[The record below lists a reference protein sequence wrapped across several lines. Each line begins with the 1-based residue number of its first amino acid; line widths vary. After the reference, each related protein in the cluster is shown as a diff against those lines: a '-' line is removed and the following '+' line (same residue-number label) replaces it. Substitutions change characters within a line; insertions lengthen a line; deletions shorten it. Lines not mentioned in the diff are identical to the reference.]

1 MASIP
6 YNLLVISGISG
17 RYPEAQSLEEFWF
30 NLLNGVDGGSID
42 DRRWPTNLLN
52 IPKRLAK
59 VPNIGLFDV
68 EFFKIPTESVSTI
81 LPSIRVLHEVIYE
94 MFIDAG
100 FIHDSWRGT
109 NTGLFAGVS
118 ASHRPQLDGDPL
130 GLNHPESINWLHY
143 VLDLKGPVISVDTA
157 CAAAASAFDIA
168 ARSILFGDCDQAI
181 VLAHN
186 HCVIPYI
193 SLCFRSF
200 GMTSIDGKSKCLD
213 ADANGYLRSESIVAI
228 LIQRKSDAKRV
239 YGSLINIVV
248 NNDGFTKEGITFPRL
263 EGQIDV
269 LRRLFK
275 DVHLDPEDIDY
286 VEAHVTGTAAGDPI
300 ECKALMETMR
310 PNSDKPLLVG
320 CLKSNIG
327 HSEGSSVLN
336 AISKVVKIF
345 QTGVIPANLHF
356 IEPNPNIDGLIKG
369 VIRPILENT
378 RFDGDHIM
386 VNAFGF
392 GGVNTTFILQANS
405 KRIEKADLILSSNKI
420 PRLVNFCNR
429 TYEGLETIVDFIEE
443 EKGSLTKYTLALL
456 DNMSK
461 IKPSTGFDHRGYL
474 LLDDEQT
481 VIHQTFKQN
490 VSTDEVFPWL
500 IFTPM
505 FNVTSQSF
513 VQLLEVPLIYSR
525 IRSMQTD
532 RLSSLG
538 IDVIKIIES
547 NQQDL
552 ISLLISS
559 IVIQIALCDLLTK
572 HLEIKPKGIIG
583 HSIGSIA
590 ASYADGCI
598 TDEDALLIGY
608 HIGFACEQL
617 KRKGAMAYVNLPW
630 RQIEEMNFG
639 CIEVASHE
647 SEDWTLITGTE
658 DAIEKSI
665 SKIESNHRTNI
676 KTNLIDTKG
685 IPFNSSLLS
694 EISKPLELEINKF
707 LRPLKTNSG
716 LNTHFCENCM
726 NSDQGHTIDGHFFV
740 SCITES
746 CNFSGII
753 EKIDSNSVL
762 LEISSNVETRQSSI
776 FLING
781 QETLTNIYN
790 YNRSILHLYK
800 MIGQIYLHGLNPM
813 VTNLYDQ
820 IEYPVPRETQPVGHL
835 IKWKH
840 EKEWFDAKY
849 DKYSN
854 QQTELI
860 KIIDLHDP
868 SWSFLTG
875 HQIDGRIL
883 FPATG
888 YLYVAWQMVCR
899 ALNLEP
905 NENPIEFYQV
915 QILRAT
921 QFTSTASQMKFVTK
935 INEDLETFLIYVN
948 ESKNVCISGKYRLVD
963 KPTVNLLPA
972 DFKNIKESSDVILQ
986 KNDIY
991 KELRIRGY
999 DYSGSFQ
1006 GVEEASSNGK
1016 LGIVKDTGHWISFSD
1031 ACLQV
1036 SLLASK
1042 SRKLIVPVYI
1052 DYVYMFPPETLSAF
1066 SDETVRSVSDS
1077 TKVLSVYF
1085 NQETRMGLTNG
1096 FILKGLEGEEIRRKI
1111 NTVNHQIRNHN
1122 LIPLNSYHKFSNEKA
1137 IRQQEYSFQC
1147 SNLIENIE
1155 RLKSRKLELI
1165 DCIDLKPEINE
1176 SDEAF
1181 RQILNEILDLEI
1193 QQCKSPMDGVD
1204 FNSNL
1209 DNVLNK
1215 YHDALCH
1222 DFFFYEPENILY
1234 EQILSIARYNL
1245 IKKKISIAFCN
1256 FSQKLFENEIENIF
1270 NDYGFTTM
1278 NNFIKSDSNLVYIQN
1293 QNTEN
1298 SSESKLYD
1306 FVIIRDKSTLLMYK
1320 DTEPGVKCNQYDPLL
1335 KNLFDSLK
1343 EGGFCQI
1350 MTRTKLR
1357 PVEQEWQQLIGN
1369 NQQINFDLST
1379 LKSNATDVGFTW
1391 ICHKEMIDEGYCS
1404 VLLRRPFA
1412 PNPDQQVTFIRVKLD
1427 SNYDW
1432 IDKIKELSKDKN
1444 HKIWLTGGGY
1454 DNGIIGFIM
1463 CLVKDPQYN
1472 LRCYYDPKKGDDE
1485 EIIVPDEVMERDLIV
1500 NEVDDEGEIGLYKSE
1515 LVNLDDLQI
1524 KTISCYADIKT
1535 KGDLSSLRWFQSH
1548 HSNWTHIPKNKLIE
1562 DHEKIKIY
1570 YGSLNFR
1577 DILVATGRVPLRSY
1591 PLYDSVHYMPSIGI
1605 EFSGINSSG
1614 ERVMGIC
1621 NSSGLATSSII
1632 QSNSSCI
1639 FVPEHWT
1646 LAEAATVPV
1655 VYLTAYYGLISRG
1668 NLQSGESVLIHAG
1681 SGGVG
1686 QAAISICLSRGCQ
1699 VFTTVGTQE
1708 KRDFIKK
1715 RFPSIN
1721 DDHIGDSRSTS
1732 FEDMVMK
1739 MTDGRGVD
1747 LVLNSLSDDK
1757 LKASIRCLSN
1767 FGRFIEIG
1775 KYDMIQNTK
1784 IDSQFIDFN
1793 KTFHACCLAFLQED
1807 VFIDMIPDRITI
1819 WNNLIE
1825 ILKKGIESGEVV
1837 PLPTTIFQM
1846 HQLEESFR
1854 FMATGK
1860 HIGKVLIQMRDENE
1874 DPNKVK
1880 LYRSIGQTFFDLK
1893 KSYIITGGLGG
1904 LGLEIAYW
1912 MVSRGATN
1920 LILTSRSGIKTKYQ
1934 EYILN
1939 RLENNKYTYTNI
1951 IISNEDCSNL
1961 ESTERLINQAQELGQ
1976 IGEYFIFLWFKD
1988 GLFENQTAETFDEA
2002 VKPKAIA
2009 CRYLDQLTRSLP
2021 YDIDYFVCFSS
2032 IAVEVGNIAQANYC
2046 FGNTA
2051 MENICRKRRL
2061 DGLHGL
2067 AIRWGVIGDVGI
2079 FTEMRLNRWQ
2089 IHLNALRS
2097 YEPIRLNLVRDSL
2110 DKILMSS
2117 GDSSLFTI
2125 VSFSDKKSASSIG
2138 NNYSLKQK
2146 IFHILSVK
2154 DATKVDPQSTLSELG
2169 LDSLMAVEIKQA
2181 LDTDY
2186 DYSMTTNEIRELKV
2200 GELDELE
2207 KKLKKSEKK
2216 KINSSF
2222 SITEHRNIFHID
2234 TQLFVPLNQ
2243 SEFGLPYF
2251 YFPSQSGRFH
2261 IAIPVFESFSKPV
2274 IGISWNKDCQNL
2286 ESIDEVVNFY
2296 VDSFIAKYP
2305 NEKTFNLIGFCLG
2318 GVIALK
2324 VAIGLQKKLG
2334 QDSVRNL
2341 IMIDSSPEKL
2351 SYETRIAKKEY
2362 EGKDENTAFTYFTLN
2377 YLSPFM
2383 KSDEKNEVRTK
2394 LFELK
2399 TKQEKLEYVTAT
2411 INRIGSFEYSVNQIS
2426 DALDIF
2432 ADKVR
2437 KAADMN
2443 VDEIFNGEIVL
2454 IRVTDSDENNADF
2467 HHLEDYGLSKYTNGA
2482 VIVFKLPGQFNSM
2495 TIDNAKK
2502 ITDILEA
2509 VAMKSSTG

>member
-30 NLLNGVDGGSID
+30 NLLNGVDGGTID
-42 DRRWPTNLLN
+42 NRRWPTTLLN
-52 IPKRLAK
+52 IPKRLGK
-59 VPNIGLFDV
+59 VPNIGFFDA
-68 EFFKIPTESVSTI
+68 EFFKIPTKSVSTI
-81 LPSIRVLHEVIYE
+81 FPLIRVMHEAIYE

-100 FIHDSWRGT
+100 FTPDSWRGT
-109 NTGLFAGVS
+109 NTGLFSGVS
-118 ASHRPQLDGDPL
+118 ESHRLQFDGVL
-130 GLNHPESINWLHY
+130 FGLNHPESINWLHY
-143 VLDLKGPVISVDTA
+143 VFDLKGPVLSVDTA
-157 CAAAASAFDIA
+157 CAAAASAFDVA
-168 ARSILFGDCDQAI
+168 ARSILMGDCDQAI

-186 HCVIPYI
+186 HCVVPFV
-193 SLCFRSF
+193 SRCFRSF

-213 ADANGYLRSESIVAI
+213 ANANGYLRSESIVAI

-239 YGSLINIVV
+239 YGSLMNIVV

-269 LRRLFK
+269 LRRVFK
-275 DVHLDPEDIDY
+275 DVHLDPMDIDY
-286 VEAHVTGTAAGDPI
+286 VEAHITGTSAGDPV

-310 PNSDKPLLVG
+310 PDSEKPLLVG

-356 IEPNPNIDGLIKG
+356 NEPNPNIDGLIKG

-378 RFDGDHIM
+378 RFDGDHIL

-392 GGVNTTFILQANS
+392 GGVNHTCILQANS
-405 KRIEKADLILSSNKI
+405 KRIEKTDLILSSNKI

-429 TYEGLETIVDFIEE
+429 TYEGLETIVNFIEE
-443 EKGSLTKYTLALL
+443 QKGSLTKYTLALL

-481 VIHQTFKQN
+481 IIHQTLKQN

-500 IFTPM
+500 VFTPM
-505 FNVTSQSF
+505 FNISSQSF

-552 ISLLISS
+552 ISFLISS
-559 IVIQIALCDLLTK
+559 IAIQIALCDLLTK

-590 ASYADGCI
+590 ASYAVGCI

-608 HIGFACEQL
+608 HIGVACKQF
-617 KRKGAMAYVNLPW
+617 KGKGAMAYVNLPW
-630 RQIEEMNFG
+630 RQIEEKKFG
-639 CIEVASHE
+639 DIEIASKE

-658 DAIEKSI
+658 DTIKKFI
-665 SKIESNHRTNI
+665 SKIRSNI
-676 KTNLIDTKG
+676 KTNIIDTKG

-694 EISKPLELEINKF
+694 EISKPLELEINQF

-716 LNTHFCENCM
+716 LETNLCRNFI
-726 NSDQGHTIDGHFFV
+726 NSDQEHIIDGHFFV

-746 CNFSGII
+746 FNYNGII
-753 EKIDSNSVL
+753 EKIDSNSLL
-762 LEISSNVETRQSSI
+762 LEIGLDVEMRQLSI
-776 FLING
+776 FLINNR
-781 QETLTNIYN
+781 ETLTNICSYN
-790 YNRSILHLYK
+790 QSTLHLYK

-813 VTNLYDQ
+813 VTNLYDK
-820 IEYPVPRETQPVGHL
+820 IEYPVPRETQSVGHL

-840 EKEWFDAKY
+840 EKEWFDLKV

-854 QQTELI
+854 QQTVFS

-868 SWSFLTG
+868 LWSFLTG
-875 HQIDGRIL
+875 HEIDGRIL

-899 ALNLEP
+899 ILDLEP
-905 NENPIEFYQV
+905 EENPIEFYQV

-948 ESKNVCISGKYRLVD
+948 ESKNVCITGKYRLVD
-963 KPTVNLLPA
+963 RPTLNLPPI
-972 DFKNIKESSDVILQ
+972 DNNITEVILQ
-986 KNDIY
+986 KKDIY
-991 KELRIRGY
+991 KELKTRGY
-999 DYSGSFQ
+999 DHSGSFQ

-1016 LGIVKDTGHWISFSD
+1016 WGAVKDTGHWISFSD

-1036 SLLASK
+1036 SLLTSK

-1077 TKVLSVYF
+1077 TKMLSVHF

-1096 FILKGLEGEEIRRKI
+1096 LIVKGIEGEEIRRKI
-1111 NTVNHQIRNHN
+1111 NTANHQIRNHN
-1122 LIPLNSYHKFSNEKA
+1122 LIPFNSYHTLTNRKA
-1137 IRQQEYSFQC
+1137 MRQQEYSFQC
-1147 SNLIENIE
+1147 MKLIENIE
-1155 RLKSRKLELI
+1155 RLKSRKLDTI
-1165 DCIDLKPEINE
+1165 DCNDHMLEIIGSDNLDE
-1176 SDEAF
+1176 SF
-1181 RQILNEILDLEI
+1181 RQILNEILESEI
-1193 QQCKSPMDGVD
+1193 QQCKSSMNGVD

-1209 DNVLNK
+1209 DNVLNQ
-1215 YHDALCH
+1215 YHDALYR
-1222 DFFFYEPENILY
+1222 DFFFYEPEKILL
-1234 EQILSIARYNL
+1234 EHILSIVRYNL
-1245 IKKKISIAFCN
+1245 VKKKISIAFCN

-1270 NDYGFTTM
+1270 DDYGFTAM
-1278 NNFIKSDSNLVYIQN
+1278 NHFIKSDSTSNVIYIQN
-1293 QNTEN
+1293 QNIQNGSEYEKC
-1298 SSESKLYD
+1298 SESKLYD
-1306 FVIIRDKSTLLMYK
+1306 FVFIRDKSTLLMYK
-1320 DTEPGVKCNQYDPLL
+1320 DAEPEVKCNQYNPLL
-1335 KNLFDSLK
+1335 KNLFDTLK

-1350 MTRTKLR
+1350 TTRTKLR

-1369 NQQINFDLST
+1369 NQHINFDLST
-1379 LKSNATDVGFTW
+1379 LKSIATDAGFTW
-1391 ICHKEMIDEGYCS
+1391 ICHKEMVDEGYCS

-1412 PNPDQQVTFIRVKLD
+1412 PNPHQQVTFIRVKLD

-1432 IDKIKELSKDKN
+1432 VDKIKELSKDKN

-1454 DNGIIGFIM
+1454 DNGIVGFIT
-1463 CLVKDPQYN
+1463 CLSKDPQYN
-1472 LRCYYDPKKGDDE
+1472 IRCYYDPKIGDDE

-1500 NEVDDEGEIGLYKSE
+1500 NEVDDNGESGLYKSE
-1515 LVNLDDLQI
+1515 LANLDDLQI
-1524 KTISCYADIKT
+1524 ETMSCYADIKT

-1548 HSNWTHIPKNKLIE
+1548 HSNWTHIPKDKLIGDPE
-1562 DHEKIKIY
+1562 NIIIY

-1577 DILVATGRVPLRSY
+1577 DVLIVTGRITLQSYNDELQAPL
-1591 PLYDSVHYMPSIGI
+1591 IGT
-1605 EFSGINSSG
+1605 EFSGIDSLGN
-1614 ERVMGIC
+1614 RIMGMCAAGGI
-1621 NSSGLATSSII
+1621 GTSLCTKTHLTKI
-1632 QSNSSCI
+1632 Q
-1639 FVPEHWT
+1639 FPENWT

-1715 RFPSIN
+1715 RFPSID

-1732 FEDMVMK
+1732 FEDMIMK

-1757 LKASIRCLSN
+1757 LKASIRCLSD

-1793 KTFHACCLAFLQED
+1793 KTFQACCLMFLQDD
-1807 VFIDMIPDRITI
+1807 VFIKMIPGRIKI
-1819 WNNLIE
+1819 WNGINE
-1825 ILKKGIESGEVV
+1825 MLKEGIKSGEVV

-1846 HQLEESFR
+1846 NQLEESFR
-1854 FMATGK
+1854 FMATGN

-1880 LYRSIGQTFFDLK
+1880 LYRSIGQTFFDLEK
-1893 KSYIITGGLGG
+1893 TYIITGGLGG
-1904 LGLEIAYW
+1904 LGLEVAYW

-1934 EYILN
+1934 EYILE
-1939 RLENNKYTYTNI
+1939 RMRNNSYSRVNI
-1951 IISNEDCSNL
+1951 IISNEDCSTS
-1961 ESTERLINQAQELGQ
+1961 ESAERLINQARELGQ
-1976 IGEYFIFLWFKD
+1976 IGGVFHLCMILKD

-2009 CRYLDQLTRSLP
+2009 CRYLDQLIRSLP

-2032 IAVEVGNIAQANYC
+2032 IAIEVGNIVQTNYC
-2046 FGNTA
+2046 FGNMA

-2067 AIRWGVIGDVGI
+2067 AIRWGVVGDVGAI
-2079 FTEMRLNRWQ
+2079 TEMNFPSNE
-2089 IHLNALRS
+2089 IVRS
-2097 YEPIRLNLVRDSL
+2097 FAPMRLNLVLDSL
-2110 DKILMSS
+2110 EKTLF
-2117 GDSSLFTI
+2117 SLDNNHLSTI
-2125 VSFSDKKSASSIG
+2125 VSFPDKKSASSLG

-2146 IFHILSVK
+2146 IFHILSFK
-2154 DATKVDPQSTLSELG
+2154 HETKVDPQSTLSELG

-2186 DYSMTTNEIRELKV
+2186 DYSMTTNEIQELKV
-2200 GELDELE
+2200 DELDELE

-2216 KINSSF
+2216 KINSAF
-2222 SITEHRNIFHID
+2222 SITEHRNIFQIY
-2234 TQLFVPLNQ
+2234 TQLFIPLNQ
-2243 SEFGLPYF
+2243 SESGLPYF
-2251 YFPSQSGRFH
+2251 YFPDRSGNFH
-2261 IAIPVFESFSKPV
+2261 IVIPVFESFSKPV
-2274 IGISWNKDCQNL
+2274 IGISWTKDCQNL
-2286 ESIDEVVNFY
+2286 ESLDEVVNFY
-2296 VDSFIAKYP
+2296 VDSLITKYP
-2305 NEKTFNLIGFCLG
+2305 NDKTFNLIGYSLG

-2334 QDSVRNL
+2334 QNSVRNL
-2341 IMIDSSPEKL
+2341 IMMDSSPEIL
-2351 SYETRIAKKEY
+2351 NHQTSTAKKAY
-2362 EGKDENTAFTYFTLN
+2362 EGEDESTLFTYLALN
-2377 YLSPFM
+2377 YLSQYM
-2383 KSDEKNEVRTK
+2383 KSDEKIAARTA
-2394 LFELK
+2394 LIELK
-2399 TKQEKLEYVTAT
+2399 TKQEKLEYAT
-2411 INRIGSFEYSVNQIS
+2411 SIINRIGSFEYDVNQIS
-2426 DALDIF
+2426 DAIDLST
-2432 ADKVR
+2432 DKMR
-2437 KAADMN
+2437 KTVAIN
-2443 VDEIFNGEIVL
+2443 VNEIFYGEIVL
-2454 IRVTDSDENNADF
+2454 IRATESDDNNSDG
-2467 HHLEDYGLSKYTNGA
+2467 HHLDDYGLSKHTNGA
-2482 VIVFKLPGQFNSM
+2482 VEVLKVPGNHDNFIINGLEKI
-2495 TIDNAKK
+2495 ID
-2502 ITDILEA
+2502 TLE
-2509 VAMKSSTG
+2509 VLAMKTSTG

>member
-30 NLLNGVDGGSID
+30 NLLNGVDGGTID
-42 DRRWPTNLLN
+42 DRRWPTTLPN

-59 VPNIGLFDV
+59 VPNIGFFDA
-68 EFFKIPTESVSTI
+68 EFFKIPAESVSTI
-81 LPSIRVLHEVIYE
+81 IPSIRVLHEVIYE

-100 FIHDSWRGT
+100 FTHDGWRGT

-130 GLNHPESINWLHY
+130 GINHPESINWLHY
-143 VLDLKGPVISVDTA
+143 MFDLKGPVISVDTA
-157 CAAAASAFDIA
+157 CAAAASAFDVA
-168 ARSILFGDCDQAI
+168 VRSLLIGDCDQAI
-181 VLAHN
+181 VLASN
-186 HCVIPYI
+186 HCVVPYVAH
-193 SLCFRSF
+193 CFRSF

-213 ADANGYLRSESIVAI
+213 ANANGYLRSESIVAI

-239 YGSLINIVV
+239 YGSLINIAV

-263 EGQIDV
+263 EGQIDI

-275 DVHLDPEDIDY
+275 DVPLDPVGIDY

-310 PNSDKPLLVG
+310 PDSDKPLLVG

-356 IEPNPNIDGLIKG
+356 NEPNPNIDGLIKG
-369 VIRPILENT
+369 VIIPILENT
-378 RFDGDHIM
+378 RFDGDHIL

-405 KRIEKADLILSSNKI
+405 KRIEKTDLILSSNKV

-429 TYEGLETIVDFIEE
+429 TYEGLETIVNFIEE
-443 EKGSLTKYTLALL
+443 QKGSLTKYTLALL

-481 VIHQTFKQN
+481 IIHQTLKRN

-500 IFTPM
+500 MFTPM
-505 FNVTSQSF
+505 FNVSSQSF

-538 IDVIKIIES
+538 IYVIKIIES

-552 ISLLISS
+552 ISFLISS
-559 IVIQIALCDLLTK
+559 IAIQISLCDLLTK
-572 HLEIKPKGIIG
+572 HLKIKPKGIIG

-608 HIGFACEQL
+608 HIGVACKQF
-617 KRKGAMAYVNLPW
+617 KGKGAMAYVNLPW
-630 RQIEEMNFG
+630 RQIEKTNFG
-639 CIEVASHE
+639 CIELASHQ

-658 DAIEKSI
+658 DAIKKFISSI
-665 SKIESNHRTNI
+665 GRNVKTNI
-676 KTNLIDTKG
+676 IDTKG
-685 IPFNSSLLS
+685 IPFNSSLL
-694 EISKPLELEINKF
+694 EEVSKPLELEINKF

-716 LNTHFCENCM
+716 LKTNLCENFI
-726 NSDQGHTIDGHFFV
+726 NSDQEHIIDGHFFV

-746 CNFSGII
+746 FNFNEII

-762 LEISSNVETRQSSI
+762 LEIGSNVETRRSSI
-776 FLING
+776 FLINNR
-781 QETLTNIYN
+781 ETLTNICSYN
-790 YNRSILHLYK
+790 QSIVHLYK

-820 IEYPVPRETQPVGHL
+820 IGYPVPRETQPVGHL

-840 EKEWFDAKY
+840 EKKWFDAKY

-854 QQTELI
+854 QQTVFS
-860 KIIDLHDP
+860 KIVDLHDP

-875 HQIDGRIL
+875 HQIDGRVL

-888 YLYVAWQMVCR
+888 YLYIAWQMVCK

-948 ESKNVCISGKYRLVD
+948 ESKNVCITGKYRPVD
-963 KPTVNLLPA
+963 KPTVNLLPV
-972 DFKNIKESSDVILQ
+972 DFKNIKENTEIILQ
-986 KNDIY
+986 KKDIY

-1006 GVEEASSNGK
+1006 GVEEAFSNGSW
-1016 LGIVKDTGHWISFSD
+1016 GMVKDTGHWISFSD
-1031 ACLQV
+1031 ACLQF

-1066 SDETVRSVSDS
+1066 SDETVRSDSDS
-1077 TKVLSVYF
+1077 TKKLSVYF
-1085 NQETRMGLTNG
+1085 NQETRMGLTCG

-1122 LIPLNSYHKFSNEKA
+1122 LIPFNSHHKFSNEKA
-1137 IRQQEYSFQC
+1137 MRQQEYSFQC
-1147 SNLIENIE
+1147 MKLIENIE
-1155 RLKSRKLELI
+1155 RLKSRKLDTI
-1165 DCIDLKPEINE
+1165 DCNDHMLEIIGSDNLDE
-1176 SDEAF
+1176 SF
-1181 RQILNEILDLEI
+1181 RQILNEILESEI
-1193 QQCKSPMDGVD
+1193 QQCKSPIDDVD
-1204 FNSNL
+1204 FSSNL
-1209 DNVLNK
+1209 DNVLNQ
-1215 YHDALCH
+1215 YHDALYR
-1222 DFFFYEPENILY
+1222 DFFFYEPENILL

-1256 FSQKLFENEIENIF
+1256 FSQKLFANEIENIF
-1270 NDYGFTTM
+1270 NDYGFNTM
-1278 NNFIKSDSNLVYIQN
+1278 NHFIKSDSDFNVIYIQPKTPKMVQN
-1293 QNTEN
+1293 QSYTI
-1298 SSESKLYD
+1298 LFL
-1306 FVIIRDKSTLLMYK
+1306 FVTSQLFSCTKIPNLN
-1320 DTEPGVKCNQYDPLL
+1320 KCNQYDPLL

-1369 NQQINFDLST
+1369 NQHINFDLST
-1379 LKSNATDVGFTW
+1379 LKSIATDAGFTW

-1404 VLLRRPFA
+1404 VLLRRPFT

-1432 IDKIKELSKDKN
+1432 IDEIKELSKDKN
-1444 HKIWLTGGGY
+1444 NKIWLTGGGY
-1454 DNGIIGFIM
+1454 DNGIVGLTM
-1463 CLVKDPQYN
+1463 SLVKDPHGYN
-1472 LRCYYDPKKGDDE
+1472 LRCYYDPRKGDDE
-1485 EIIVPDEVMERDLIV
+1485 EITVPDEVMQRDLIV
-1500 NEVDDEGEIGLYKSE
+1500 NEVDDNGEIGLYKSE
-1515 LVNLDDLQI
+1515 LANLDDI
-1524 KTISCYADIKT
+1524 EIETMSCYADIKT

-1548 HSNWTHIPKNKLIE
+1548 HSNWTHISNDKLIE
-1562 DHEKIKIY
+1562 DHEEIKIY

-1621 NSSGLATSSII
+1621 SSSGLATSSII
-1632 QSNSSCI
+1632 QSNSSRVL
-1639 FVPEHWT
+1639 VPENWT
-1646 LAEAATVPV
+1646 LAEAATVPI

-1699 VFTTVGTQE
+1699 VFITVGTQE

-1715 RFPSIN
+1715 RFPSID

-1732 FEDMVMK
+1732 FEDMIMK

-1757 LKASIRCLSN
+1757 LKASIRCLSD

-1793 KTFHACCLAFLQED
+1793 KTFHACCLAFLQDD
-1807 VFIDMIPDRITI
+1807 VFIKMIPDRIKV

-1825 ILKKGIESGEVV
+1825 MLKQGIKSGEIV

-1846 HQLEESFR
+1846 NQLEESFR

-1874 DPNKVK
+1874 DPNKTK
-1880 LYRSIGQTFFDLK
+1880 LYRSIGQTFFDLER
-1893 KSYIITGGLGG
+1893 SYIITGGLGG
-1904 LGLEIAYW
+1904 LGLEVAYW

-1934 EYILN
+1934 EYILE
-1939 RLENNKYTYTNI
+1939 RMRNNGYTRVNI

-1976 IGEYFIFLWFKD
+1976 IGGVFHLSMVLKD

-2009 CRYLDQLTRSLP
+2009 CRYLDQLIRSLP

-2067 AIRWGVIGDVGI
+2067 AIRWGAVGDVGVI
-2079 FTEMRLNRWQ
+2079 TEMNLPSNE
-2089 IHLNALRS
+2089 ILRS
-2097 YEPIRLNLVRDSL
+2097 FAPIRLNLALDSL
-2110 DKILMSS
+2110 EKTLF
-2117 GDSSLFTI
+2117 SLDNNHLITI
-2125 VSFSDKKSASSIG
+2125 VSFPDKKSASSIG

-2186 DYSMTTNEIRELKV
+2186 DYSMTTNEIRELKI

-2216 KINSSF
+2216 KINSPHSL
-2222 SITEHRNIFHID
+2222 TGLRNIFI
-2234 TQLFVPLNQ
+2234 TPSQLFIPLNQ
-2243 SEFGLPYF
+2243 SESGLPYF
-2251 YFPSQSGRFH
+2251 YFPDQSGQFH
-2261 IAIPVFESFSKPV
+2261 IVIPVFESFSKPV
-2274 IGISWNKDCQNL
+2274 IGISWTKDCQNL
-2286 ESIDEVVNFY
+2286 ESLDEVVNFY
-2296 VDSFIAKYP
+2296 VDSLITKYP
-2305 NEKTFNLIGFCLG
+2305 NDKTFNLIGYSLG

-2334 QDSVRNL
+2334 QNSVRNL
-2341 IMIDSSPEKL
+2341 IMMDSSPEIVSNRKRIVKKA
-2351 SYETRIAKKEY
+2351 YEE
-2362 EGKDENTAFTYFTLN
+2362 KDESTVFTYFTLD

-2399 TKQEKLEYVTAT
+2399 TKQEKLEYATLT
-2411 INRIGSFEYSVNQIS
+2411 INRIGSFEYDVNQIS
-2426 DALDIF
+2426 DAI
-2432 ADKVR
+2432 
-2437 KAADMN
+2437 
-2443 VDEIFNGEIVL
+2443 
-2454 IRVTDSDENNADF
+2454 
-2467 HHLEDYGLSKYTNGA
+2467 
-2482 VIVFKLPGQFNSM
+2482 
-2495 TIDNAKK
+2495 
-2502 ITDILEA
+2502 DILQIKCE
-2509 VAMKSSTG
+2509 KLSL